1 MWMFIYTLI
10 FIFFA
15 IIGML
20 AVQQALHLS
29 SVRKQINLRLATM
42 TENADVTTLF
52 QQSSLIDKA
61 HSTASSNFIWQHLQR
76 LYRQSGLAWS
86 SKQIVV
92 YFAGLVITSYL
103 LLALIMDDMG
113 RHFLFTAMLAL
124 GLAYAYL
131 VRLRAKRMRAFI
143 LALPDALGV
152 VVRSLRAGHPLT
164 EGVRMVADEMADPV
178 GSEFRAMLNQ
188 LQIGAEPET
197 AMINMYHSVGSNEV
211 KLMAVTL
218 SIQSGTGG
226 NLAEVFEQLAET
238 IRQRTMLAV
247 KVKAISAEGRASA
260 AIMSVFPLVLYGI
273 ISLAAPG
280 YFDPVWESEYAM
292 HMLTFCLTTIA
303 LGAFILMRMVD
314 FDR

>member
-10 FIFFA
+10 FIFF
-15 IIGML
+15 IIVGIL
-20 AVQQALHLS
+20 AVQQALHLR
-29 SVRKQINLRLATM
+29 SVRSQINLRLASM
-42 TENADVTTLF
+42 TENEEVTKLF
-52 QQSSLIDKA
+52 QKSSLIDKG
-61 HSTASSNFIWQHLQR
+61 HSTSSSNFIWQHLQR
-76 LYRQSGLAWS
+76 MYRQSGIAWDG
-86 SKQIVV
+86 KRI
-92 YFAGLVITSYL
+92 ALGLVGLLFTSYL

-113 RHFLFTAMLAL
+113 RHFLFTIILTL
-124 GLAYAYL
+124 GLAYAYI
-131 VRLRAKRMRAFI
+131 VRTRAKRIRAFI

-152 VVRSLRAGHPLT
+152 VVRSLRAGHPLA
-164 EGVRMVADEMADPV
+164 EGVRMVAEEMPDPV
-178 GSEFRAMLNQ
+178 GCEFSDMLQQ
-188 LQIGAEPET
+188 LQVGAEPET

-226 NLAEVFEQLAET
+226 NLAEVFEKLAET
-238 IRQRTMLAV
+238 VRQRTMLAV

-292 HMLTFCLTTIA
+292 HMVTFCLTTIA
-303 LGAFILMRMVD
+303 LGSFILMRMVD
-314 FDR
+314 FDS